1 MTSSKRVADK
11 SVIITRGKG
20 IENDDFFLKGGKGLS
35 RNLESAAR
43 RRRSQRLALHGAGA
57 RDRSR
62 GPSAAWAPPRASPSR
77 KTERATAKHT
87 GLMTEEEGL
96 KPPPVARGRDG
107 CLVPA
112 SGGTVWP
119 SAAPGRARPPFRAAR
134 LASPLISH
142 PLGQG
147 WPVLGDTQRLPQPK
161 NRSQTSHAF
170 DQTSIPSRFPKLHT
184 GEGGRALGRPGR
196 PRSARA
202 AGSPRTHVLELLR
215 DGRNLLHPVL
225 VSRQV
230 ALEGLVLP
238 QQGPHLRQRRRLVVL
253 LQQDLLFACKVGA
266 RGDCSGAARRPLCAR
281 PVLGGGSPRE
291 GGGRTGPNTRGRRCD
306 WLRLS
311 LC

>member
-1 MTSSKRVADK
+1 M
-11 SVIITRGKG
+11 RGKG
-20 IENDDFFLKGGKGLS
+20 IENDNFFLKGGKGLS

-62 GPSAAWAPPRASPSR
+62 GPSGPSAAWAPPRASPSR

-96 KPPPVARGRDG
+96 VLPPVARGRDG

-119 SAAPGRARPPFRAAR
+119 SAAPGRTGPPFRAAR

-184 GEGGRALGRPGR
+184 GQGGPAPLLGRPW
-196 PRSARA
+196 
-202 AGSPRTHVLELLR
+202 
-215 DGRNLLHPVL
+215 
-225 VSRQV
+225 
-230 ALEGLVLP
+230 
-238 QQGPHLRQRRRLVVL
+238 
-253 LQQDLLFACKVGA
+253 GA
-266 RGDCSGAARRPLCAR
+266 RGGLAVPA
-281 PVLGGGSPRE
+281 PR
-291 GGGRTGPNTRGRRCD
+291 GPRGRTYLSSCAMAAICSTRS
-306 WLRLS
+306 W
-311 LC
+311 